1 MRKTILICI
10 TLVLLTSGCANRR
23 PVSAGDVF
31 AGIGEAILS
40 QFSESETDRWRRV
53 NTETYNR
60 RQQSKADNGS

>member
-10 TLVLLTSGCANRR
+10 TLVLFTSGCANRR

-40 QFSESETDRWRRV
+40 QFSESENDRWRRV

>member
-10 TLVLLTSGCANRR
+10 TLVLFTSGCANRR